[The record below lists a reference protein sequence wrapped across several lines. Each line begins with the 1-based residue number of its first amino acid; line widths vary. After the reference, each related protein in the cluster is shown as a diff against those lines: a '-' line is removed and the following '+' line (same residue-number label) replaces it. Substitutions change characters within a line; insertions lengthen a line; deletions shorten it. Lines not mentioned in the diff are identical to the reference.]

1 MKFGRLNYPHLE
13 PAPQWWRV
21 SPEAIGEEMAGIR
34 RGRVDVI
41 ARTPLN
47 HPVYRV
53 VYHDEPAEEKRQ
65 SNWSSAS
72 YSTNCRAY
80 QTRCGMKQTV
90 CLLAGIHGAE
100 PEGVAGCLNVISL
113 LERGCDLRGQE
124 NPELLNL
131 LRAYRLVILP
141 CVNMD
146 GRAVSPDHLRG
157 CSFEEFRNA
166 SQGSWAD
173 GSLIG
178 WLGSKEYFPL
188 PLERVRFPGG
198 YPNSEGYNIMHDA
211 SPGNLRTAE
220 AKGVLETVEAYE
232 VDFLLNLH
240 SGSEIPMV
248 CAPGNLNYPENI
260 RRGRRICRECH
271 TALMTAGLRPSVSE
285 LPAEASNALTLNTL
299 ITLASGAL
307 ALTVEL
313 PARGP
318 ATFDERLE
326 AQYVILKTA
335 LADGL
340 RTPFADRERLIHCCS
355 RELD

>member
-1 MKFGRLNYPHLE
+1 M
-13 PAPQWWRV
+13 
-21 SPEAIGEEMAGIR
+21 
-34 RGRVDVI
+34 
-41 ARTPLN
+41 T
-47 HPVYRV
+47 
-53 VYHDEPAEEKRQ
+53 
-65 SNWSSAS
+65 
-72 YSTNCRAY
+72 
-80 QTRCGMKQTV
+80 QTV

-100 PEGVAGCLNVISL
+100 PEGVAGVLNVISL
-113 LERGCDLRGQE
+113 LERGCDLRGRE
-124 NPELLNL
+124 EPELLDL

-146 GRAVSPDHLRG
+146 GRAISPDHLRG
-157 CSFEEFRNA
+157 CSFEEFRDA

-188 PLERVRFPGG
+188 PLDRVRFPGG

-240 SGSEIPMV
+240 SGSEVPMV
-248 CAPGNLNYPENI
+248 CVPGNLNYPENI
-260 RRGRRICRECH
+260 RRGRRICQACH
-271 TALMTAGLRPSVSE
+271 TALAEAGLRPSASG

-318 ATFDERLE
+318 ATFDERLD

-340 RTPFADRERLIHCCS
+340 RTPFADRERLIRCCG